1 MSKSELY
8 KAYVSKG
15 PHAMYCDIMSDQK
28 LRPAAELIVRISNPL
43 HLKYAEDLE
52 TQQQGSTAILEWNAC
67 RALGGSMPTVTRI
80 LYAQSSSELCSA
92 MRISSRCRP
101 PLPYDAVNLEDDITL
116 VQKASD
122 FAVNLAANFAWSEQF
137 PQLTLPLAAASLL
150 SQDPV
155 RRKIGMKHL
164 KRLVTAI
171 TRAEMQV
178 KKQPELEQV
187 LKTLAFQEETL
198 AREVMTHLSRGQFKL
213 DSSGTRDCIQVMTEL
228 CSGTSSTMELLES
241 TFAHLSYIVS
251 GANKNKVT
259 SPAALWIY
267 ASASPYVAKSGMHQS
282 LPTEAEWVRATSDFG
297 KSKQEMYQL
306 FSGAFKSA
314 KTDLPSAPDV
324 HLPRTSKGLVKTEWR
339 LSGPASHYK
348 SSAAAAYLLFDAPN
362 FANASFA
369 WAGVFL
375 QRGCFFYDTVGDQF
389 FLSLGFQ
396 QWAALGVEM
405 NVMNIAGKEYL
416 TFNTENEDV
425 HFLHNFSF
433 DETCKW
439 RYVSHR
445 ILPPACLP
453 DALPV
458 GGTAFEVLDRDQW
471 IARGALQS
479 GLNLTIERLRNVCT
493 AVKCKLPQRGT
504 GKGGRIKKIDIVR
517 ALVNHLWPDESE
529 DFVKDIVRKMMGES
543 KGDFD
548 ISVLAMVSGLDTEDQ
563 ESFERMKQDAMKQLE
578 KKLYGQGVEAGLQQA
593 KKQGISEQKA
603 ASDMKEKADAT
614 AAKLTA
620 EKEETDKSA
629 AMKQWNLTPPE
640 LRQLLPGNGSISD
653 TKKLQSCQRSFPTN
667 QCPKAID
674 ALSTVL
680 NFAYNRWNELNPN
693 DKYEM
698 FLAIDFVFGLCFVLF
713 CVF

>member
-1 MSKSELY
+1 
-8 KAYVSKG
+8 
-15 PHAMYCDIMSDQK
+15 
-28 LRPAAELIVRISNPL
+28 
-43 HLKYAEDLE
+43 
-52 TQQQGSTAILEWNAC
+52 
-67 RALGGSMPTVTRI
+67 MPTVTRI

-155 RRKIGMKHL
+155 RRKIGMKHP

-228 CSGTSSTMELLES
+228 CSGTSSTKELLES

-259 SPAALWIY
+259 APAALWIY

-369 WAGVFL
+369 WAGLVFAVTWKPM
-375 QRGCFFYDTVGDQF
+375 YTITKV
-389 FLSLGFQ
+389 S
-396 QWAALGVEM
+396 M
-405 NVMNIAGKEYL
+405 N
-416 TFNTENEDV
+416 
-425 HFLHNFSF
+425 
-433 DETCKW
+433 
-439 RYVSHR
+439 
-445 ILPPACLP
+445 
-453 DALPV
+453 
-458 GGTAFEVLDRDQW
+458 Q
-471 IARGALQS
+471 
-479 GLNLTIERLRNVCT
+479 
-493 AVKCKLPQRGT
+493 
-504 GKGGRIKKIDIVR
+504 
-517 ALVNHLWPDESE
+517 
-529 DFVKDIVRKMMGES
+529 
-543 KGDFD
+543 
-548 ISVLAMVSGLDTEDQ
+548 
-563 ESFERMKQDAMKQLE
+563 
-578 KKLYGQGVEAGLQQA
+578 
-593 KKQGISEQKA
+593 
-603 ASDMKEKADAT
+603 
-614 AAKLTA
+614 
-620 EKEETDKSA
+620 
-629 AMKQWNLTPPE
+629 
-640 LRQLLPGNGSISD
+640 
-653 TKKLQSCQRSFPTN
+653 
-667 QCPKAID
+667 
-674 ALSTVL
+674 
-680 NFAYNRWNELNPN
+680 
-693 DKYEM
+693 
-698 FLAIDFVFGLCFVLF
+698 
-713 CVF
+713 